1 MTTATAMR
9 NAYAKE
15 SVTTASPAKLLTM
28 LYDRLI
34 RDLLTAEQAIGAGD
48 AEKASEQLLHA
59 QAIVLELQS
68 SLKVDAWEGGPGL
81 SAPTVHADFVD
92 SGASEAVSMTI
103 GTGTSSS
110 ARIRLST
117 SKPSRPGIMTSSTT
131 QSGLIEVYS
140 NHPASPSAAVL
151 TV

>member
-15 SVTTASPAKLLTM
+15 SVSTASPAKLLTM

-34 RDLLTAEQAIGAGD
+34 RDLLTAEQALGAGD

-68 SLKVDAWEGGPGL
+68 SLKVDAWDGGPGL
-81 SAPTVHADFVD
+81 SALYAFVYGELVAANLSKD
-92 SGASEAVSMTI
+92 AAKVRSCHELLEPLRQAWHEA
-103 GTGTSSS
+103 
-110 ARIRLST
+110 ARLVVVQ
-117 SKPSRPGIMTSSTT
+117 GG
-131 QSGLIEVYS
+131 Q
-140 NHPASPSAAVL
+140 
-151 TV
+151 

>member
-28 LYDRLI
+28 LYDRLV

-48 AEKASEQLLHA
+48 NERAGDQLLHA

-81 SAPTVHADFVD
+81 SALYAFVYQELVAANVNKD
-92 SGASEAVSMTI
+92 TAKVRGCHDLLEPLRQTWHEA
-103 GTGTSSS
+103 
-110 ARIRLST
+110 ARLVVAQ
-117 SKPSRPGIMTSSTT
+117 GG
-131 QSGLIEVYS
+131 Q
-140 NHPASPSAAVL
+140 
-151 TV
+151 

>member
-34 RDLLTAEQAIGAGD
+34 RDLLTAEQAMAAGD
-48 AEKASEQLLHA
+48 NEKAGEQLLHA

-81 SAPTVHADFVD
+81 SALYVFVYAELIAANVGKD
-92 SGASEAVSMTI
+92 AAKVRSCHDLLEPLRQAWHEAARQVTAQAS
-103 GTGTSSS
+103 
-110 ARIRLST
+110 
-117 SKPSRPGIMTSSTT
+117 
-131 QSGLIEVYS
+131 
-140 NHPASPSAAVL
+140 
-151 TV
+151 